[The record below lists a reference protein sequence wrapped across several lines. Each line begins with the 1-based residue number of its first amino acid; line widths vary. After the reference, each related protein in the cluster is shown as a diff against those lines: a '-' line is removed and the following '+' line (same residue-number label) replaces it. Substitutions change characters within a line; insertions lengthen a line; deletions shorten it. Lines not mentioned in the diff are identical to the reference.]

1 MTSAGRSPR
10 VPSAG
15 RPVPRVTDGLA
26 RSGRLSYSCVRA
38 LTRVAEADT
47 ESDLLAVGLA
57 GTVAHVERIV
67 RGWRWADENA
77 QPDPDS
83 ERFGV
88 RLHWDDD
95 GSLRLAGRLSAEDGA
110 LLLVALEAAQERL
123 DRDRPAAGSADA
135 GAGAPEEDPGDLP
148 SVRTPSTQTEAVL
161 ELARTFLDPDPDQQ
175 SAAAR
180 HQVVVHVDA
189 DVLAADTAA
198 GAAHLKDGPALTAE
212 AVARIACDASLVVM
226 LQRGQEV
233 LDVGRSRVQG
243 HHIRYWSRG
252 GRTALA
258 NLVLLCGYHHRLIHR
273 KQFSVRVDEQQQLVF
288 RDPHGRRLSEGCSG
302 LLPAWMVPPLL
313 PPAEDDL
320 LPLWTGEKLDLDYT
334 VSVLLDWRSDR
345 TRRSGR
351 AAEGAEPAAA

>member
-1 MTSAGRSPR
+1 M
-10 VPSAG
+10 
-15 RPVPRVTDGLA
+15 
-26 RSGRLSYSCVRA
+26 
-38 LTRVAEADT
+38 
-47 ESDLLAVGLA
+47 
-57 GTVAHVERIV
+57 
-67 RGWRWADENA
+67 
-77 QPDPDS
+77 
-83 ERFGV
+83 
-88 RLHWDDD
+88 
-95 GSLRLAGRLSAEDGA
+95 
-110 LLLVALEAAQERL
+110 
-123 DRDRPAAGSADA
+123 
-135 GAGAPEEDPGDLP
+135 
-148 SVRTPSTQTEAVL
+148 
-161 ELARTFLDPDPDQQ
+161 
-175 SAAAR
+175 
-180 HQVVVHVDA
+180 VVHVDA

-233 LDVGRSRVQG
+233 LDVGRASRSIPSAVNRALWARDGGCRFPGCHEQRRSRVQG

-273 KQFSVRVDEQQQLVF
+273 EQFSVRVDEQQQLVF

-345 TRRSGR
+345 TRRGGR
-351 AAEGAEPAAA
+351 AAERAEPAAA